1 MANGGPP
8 SEVPLPQNIAG
19 PSRGNP
25 RTVNSRMSAA
35 EDLKDVA
42 MYYLHNPSSH
52 VDKLRMR
59 RSRSGTVKV
68 LISLEIDDTK

>member
-1 MANGGPP
+1 MANDGPP
-8 SEVPLPQNIAG
+8 SNASRPQNIAG

-25 RTVNSRMSAA
+25 RVVHSRMSAA

-42 MYYLHNPSSH
+42 MHYLYNPGSH

-59 RSRSGTVKV
+59 RSRSGVIKV
-68 LISLEIDDTK
+68 LISLEIDDSA

>member
-1 MANGGPP
+1 MANDWPP
-8 SEVPLPQNIAG
+8 SDAPLPQNIAG

-25 RTVNSRMSAA
+25 RVVHSRMSAA

-42 MYYLHNPSSH
+42 MHYLHNPGSH

-68 LISLEIDDTK
+68 LITLEIDDTV

>member
-1 MANGGPP
+1 
-8 SEVPLPQNIAG
+8 
-19 PSRGNP
+19 
-25 RTVNSRMSAA
+25 MSAA

-42 MYYLHNPSSH
+42 IHYLLNPGSH

-68 LISLEIDDTK
+68 LISLEIDDTV

>member
-1 MANGGPP
+1 MGNDGTP
-8 SEVPLPQNIAG
+8 SNVPLPQNIPG

-25 RTVNSRMSAA
+25 RAVHSRMSAA

-42 MYYLHNPSSH
+42 IHYLLNPGSH

-68 LISLEIDDTK
+68 LISLEIDDTV